1 MSRHKLPRQIS
12 SIKKGMRLKFIRQVQ
27 AGSVYLNKA
36 SGQSGREIDIID
48 DQFAGEDGLCIV
60 AFKARIRNTFGQPV
74 EMHYFNGFKYCWVV
88 RKELLIDNC
97 KEIK

>member
-1 MSRHKLPRQIS
+1 MSVPKLPRQIS

-36 SGQSGREIDIID
+36 SGPSGREIDILKD
-48 DQFAGEDGLCIV
+48 VCADGLVLV
-60 AFKARIRNTFGQPV
+60 AFKTRIRNIFGQPV
-74 EMHYFNGFKYCWVV
+74 DMLDVDGFKYCWVV
-88 RKELLIDNC
+88 SEEKLLDNC